1 MRKGRDNWE
10 ENVWRLESE
19 KIKGIFYFYKKK
31 IFWKLN
37 WKNPCNFYILLK
49 RNTIYF
55 VNYEN

>member
-1 MRKGRDNWE
+1 MYEDWKVE
-10 ENVWRLESE
+10 RLKEFF
-19 KIKGIFYFYKKK
+19 IFKKK